1 MNKPCLTD
9 NKLVDF
15 FTNMNKNVH
24 VKEVITDSKPK
35 TSPNTNMFFINLIFI
50 CIILIFVYILY
61 RRNKLKKYNKLIYEN
76 KIKNLYNNIINY

>member
-1 MNKPCLTD
+1 MKPQLTES
-9 NKLVDF
+9 KLSDF

-24 VKEVITDSKPK
+24 VKEIKTLPK
-35 TSPNTNMFFINLIFI
+35 NNNNTNMFFINLIFI

-61 RRNKLKKYNKLIYEN
+61 RRNKLKKYNKLVYEN